1 MIPYLLGGAAAAFL
15 VLLVVGGITGRVR
28 TTDCCSIADPTRDAR
43 MQDLDQHAPGG
54 HLG

>member
-1 MIPYLLGGAAAAFL
+1 VTAYLLGGFAATFL

-28 TTDCCSIADPTRDAR
+28 ATNCCSIADPTRDAR